1 MTAFPGVLLVDVA
14 TMLRRELLRYRR
26 DRAYWLGQI
35 VFPLVVVGFI
45 GFGLD
50 DVVALPT
57 GTTYL
62 GHVASGALALLVA
75 SGAVGGGFA
84 LIQDRESGFLRA
96 LRVAPVSPAS
106 LVLGKVAARWL
117 ASLALVGLLAALLS
131 LFTPLGLPHPGAAL
145 LAVAAITAA
154 FVALGVGLA
163 SALRSLESFRVLSA
177 LVTIPLY
184 FLSGIFYPVTTLP
197 PLTGLLA
204 RVNPLTYGVDLLRY
218 GLLGIH
224 EFPPLLSTLLL
235 LGLTAVAVA
244 LAVAAFER
252 GSNP

>member
-1 MTAFPGVLLVDVA
+1 VSASPGVLLGDVA

-50 DVVALPT
+50 DVVDLPT
-57 GTTYL
+57 GTSYL
-62 GHVASGALALLVA
+62 AHVASGALALLVA
-75 SGAVGGGFA
+75 SGAVGGGFS
-84 LIQDRESGFLRA
+84 LIEDRESGFLRA

-106 LVLGKVAARWL
+106 LVLGKIAARGL
-117 ASLALVGLLAALLS
+117 ASIALVGCLVGLLAI
-131 LFTPLGLPHPGAAL
+131 FTPIGLPHPGAAL

-154 FVALGVGLA
+154 FVALGVALA
-163 SALRSLESFRVLSA
+163 SALQSLESFRVLSA

-197 PLTGLLA
+197 PLTRFLA
-204 RVNPLTYGVDLLRY
+204 RSNPLTYGVDLLRY

-224 EFPPLLSTLLL
+224 EFPLLLSAFLL
-235 LGLTAVAVA
+235 LGLTAAAVA
-244 LAVAAFER
+244 LAVVVFER
-252 GSNP
+252 GSEG